1 MRLSEAYLPSYCLEQ
16 EKVAEFETQRV
27 WSASALPSQM
37 DAVSLRAYLE
47 MAETLAPV
55 LPGTLVYLRPRAN
68 DTWEDGVE
76 GDSSIRH
83 MFGLGPLRWGLVSE
97 PPAKEASQRLGGVK
111 DEGTVPD
118 KAKSSG
124 STIDGAKDSA
134 TTTEGQMKSTG
145 EKKVV
150 EPLGVG
156 ASVYQQQLP
165 WGPGCVEELQLGP
178 SQSHQMAAVAAVA
191 RTVAQEEARQGPQL
205 PEAQRGGIWAFDLQ
219 QSLEPPQQEERQQQW
234 LRQEGTDGSQ
244 GALDTVAK
252 IEAASRVASAA
263 AAAATAAATA
273 AVFAST
279 SRIPCVPVRS
289 SSVKFLSDGNREEK
303 RPEVQEGPPLVWI
316 VNPSEEDE
324 APAFPVE
331 RWRVVGRQFEEEALM
346 ALMHSKGK
354 LL

>member
-1 MRLSEAYLPSYCLEQ
+1 MDCLEQ
-16 EKVAEFETQRV
+16 EKVAEFEKQRV
-27 WSASALPSQM
+27 WSASALPSQI
-37 DAVSLRAYLE
+37 DAVSLRTYLE

-83 MFGLGPLRWGLVSE
+83 MCGLGPLRWGLVSE
-97 PPAKEASQRLGGVK
+97 PPVKASQILGGVK
-111 DEGTVPD
+111 DEDVILD
-118 KAKSSG
+118 KAKSSWG
-124 STIDGAKDSA
+124 TITCGH
-134 TTTEGQMKSTG
+134 MKSTG
-145 EKKVV
+145 EKKVAADA
-150 EPLGVG
+150 GVG

-165 WGPGCVEELQLGP
+165 WGRGCAEEVKLGS

-191 RTVAQEEARQGPQL
+191 RTVAQEGARQGQQL
-205 PEAQRGGIWAFDLQ
+205 PEAHGEGIWAFGHH
-219 QSLEPPQQEERQQQW
+219 QSLKPPQQEEHQQQW
-234 LRQEGTDGSQ
+234 LQQEGTDGSQ

-273 AVFAST
+273 AVFASKPG
-279 SRIPCVPVRS
+279 IHCVPVQS
-289 SSVKFLSDGNREEK
+289 NSGKFLYEGSREGK
-303 RPEVQEGPPLVWI
+303 QVEGPPLVWI

-354 LL
+354 NWRGD